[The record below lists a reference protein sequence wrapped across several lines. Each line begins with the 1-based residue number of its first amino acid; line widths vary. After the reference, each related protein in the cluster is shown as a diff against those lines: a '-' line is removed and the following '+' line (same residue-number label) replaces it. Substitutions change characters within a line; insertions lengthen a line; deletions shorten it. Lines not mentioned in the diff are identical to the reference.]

1 LKAEYARLLLL
12 HSTLLSVHTLPKITQ
27 TKLSY
32 RPTLIFTEIT
42 VSAREGAGPLKKR
55 KNAKTQEPEREKEKH
70 RREREKRQPKDYL
83 PACLCL
89 GQHKQGEKEQ
99 QGD

>member
-12 HSTLLSVHTLPKITQ
+12 YSTLLSVHTLPKITQ

-42 VSAREGAGPLKKR
+42 VSAREGAGPFKKKK
-55 KNAKTQEPEREKEKH
+55 KNAKTQEPEKEKEKH
-70 RREREKRQPKDYL
+70 RREEEKGQPKDYL
-83 PACLCL
+83 PVSVWVSTT
-89 GQHKQGEKEQ
+89 QGEKEQ
-99 QGD
+99 